1 MIIHA
6 DVWAD
11 RPVTVQWHRSGHSAA
26 EIARGLPSHTVIL
39 TGKSDRH
46 DANGARVIF
55 TRAEA
60 EALVA
65 ALAGALLEVDA
76 DEAADA
82 RMAEADRLHV
92 AAVAEANRILGR

>member
-11 RPVTVQWHRSGHSAA
+11 RPVTVEWHRTSHSADGVSH
-26 EIARGLPSHTVIL
+26 GLPSHTVTL

-46 DANGARVIF
+46 DANGVRVIF

-60 EALVA
+60 EALTA
-65 ALAGALLEVDA
+65 ALAAALAEIDA
-76 DEAADA
+76 DAVTDA
-82 RMAEADRLHV
+82 RMVEADRLHV
-92 AAVAEANRILGR
+92 AALLAESHRG

>member
-6 DVWAD
+6 DIWAD
-11 RPVTVQWHRSGHSAA
+11 APVAVEWHRSGHSADQV
-26 EIARGLPSHTVIL
+26 ARGLPSHTVTL

-60 EALVA
+60 EALTA
-65 ALAGALLEVDA
+65 ALAAALAEIDA
-76 DEAADA
+76 DAVTDA

-92 AAVAEANRILGR
+92 IALAEAHRG